1 METIWKKTARLP
13 SFPRLEGERKADAL
27 VIGGGIA
34 GILCAR
40 ALTSAGLDVILV
52 EAGQLCGGVTGNT
65 TAKITIQH
73 GLFAE
78 RLLRR
83 LGAERAGEYLR
94 FQQAALE
101 RYRTLCGRIDCSF
114 EKTDSYVYSL
124 RDRAAL
130 EREIRALEALGVPAA
145 LVETPAL
152 PLKTV
157 GAALVPGQARFHPL
171 KFLAAIA
178 EGLKIYEN
186 TRVLTLAPGLA
197 KTERGA
203 VRAERVV
210 VATHFPFLD
219 RHGGFFLKQYQD
231 RSYVLALEGAPEV
244 NGMYVDEA
252 AGGLSF
258 RRAGNLLLLGGRGG
272 RTGKKHGGW
281 SALARD
287 ARELYPEAKEAARWA
302 AQDCMTLDGLPYIG
316 QYSKR
321 TPGLYVATG
330 FNKWGMTSSM
340 AAALLLR
347 DLILERENPCAAL
360 LSPSRSALHPQLAV
374 NGFEAALNLLSPTVP
389 RCPHLGCA
397 LRWNRA
403 ERSWDCPCH
412 GSRFAEDGSVLNGPA
427 NGPKPSLRNAK

>member
-1 METIWKKTARLP
+1 M
-13 SFPRLEGERKADAL
+13 
-27 VIGGGIA
+27 IGGGIT

-52 EAGQLCGGVTGNT
+52 EAGRLCGGVTGNT

-73 GLFAE
+73 GLFAG

-83 LGAERAGEYLR
+83 LGAERAGEYVRL
-94 FQQAALE
+94 QQAALE
-101 RYRTLCGRIDCSF
+101 RYRALCGRIDCSF

-124 RDRAAL
+124 NDRAAL
-130 EREIRALEALGVPAA
+130 EREIRALEALGVAAA
-145 LVETPAL
+145 LVETPEL
-152 PLKTV
+152 PLETV
-157 GAALVPGQARFHPL
+157 GAALMPGQARFHPL

-178 EGLKIYEN
+178 EGLNIYEN

-231 RSYVLALEGAPEV
+231 RSYVLALENAPEV

-258 RRAGNLLLLGGRGG
+258 RQAGKLLLLGGRGG

-281 SALARD
+281 SALSRE

-316 QYSKR
+316 RYSKR

-374 NGFEAALNLLSPTVP
+374 NGFEAAVNLLSPTVP

-412 GSRFAEDGSVLNGPA
+412 GSRFSEDGSVLNGPA

>member
-1 METIWKKTARLP
+1 MESIWKKTTRLP
-13 SFPRLEGERKADAL
+13 SFPRLEGEQKADAL
-27 VIGGGIA
+27 VIGGGIT

-40 ALTSAGLDVILV
+40 ALTNAGLDVILV
-52 EAGQLCGGVTGNT
+52 EAGRLCGGVTGNT

-94 FQQAALE
+94 LQQAALE

-124 RDRAAL
+124 SDRAGL
-130 EREIRALEALGVPAA
+130 ERETRALEALGVPAA

-152 PLKTV
+152 PLETV

-171 KFLAAIA
+171 KFLAAMA
-178 EGLKIYEN
+178 EGLNIYEN

-231 RSYVLALEGAPEV
+231 RSYVLALEGAPAL
-244 NGMYVDEA
+244 NGMYVDGA

-258 RRAGNLLLLGGRGG
+258 RRAGSLLLLGGRGG

-316 QYSKR
+316 RYSKR

-374 NGFEAALNLLSPTVP
+374 NGFEAAVNLLSPTVP

-412 GSRFAEDGSVLNGPA
+412 GSRFAENGSVLNGPA
-427 NGPKPSLRNAK
+427 NGPKSLRNAK